1 MKLKIVH
8 TKKNISALK
17 FFFFYKRRKLCKI
30 WHVPRA
36 NLAFWYTNINIYL
49 FCKAKYGKVW
59 NVVKIEFTTQKH
71 IVRFSTH
78 FFLVIFSGS
87 KFKIWPGNIA
97 PFSFVF
103 IKFIRIAPVVV
114 VVFSNL
120 WGGLNSFISSKFVS
134 VFNPHLKIPLN
145 VVLVYVCVAI
155 QQLF

>member
-1 MKLKIVH
+1 M
-8 TKKNISALK
+8 
-17 FFFFYKRRKLCKI
+17 FFYKRRKLCKI

-36 NLAFWYTNINIYL
+36 NLVFWYTNINIYL
-49 FCKAKYGKVW
+49 FCKARYGKVW
-59 NVVKIEFTTQKH
+59 NVVKIEFITQKH

-78 FFLVIFSGS
+78 FFSLFFRGLNLKFGRVTSLHFRLFSS
-87 KFKIWPGNIA
+87 NLFELLLLLLL
-97 PFSFVF
+97 F
-103 IKFIRIAPVVV
+103 
-114 VVFSNL
+114 FSNL